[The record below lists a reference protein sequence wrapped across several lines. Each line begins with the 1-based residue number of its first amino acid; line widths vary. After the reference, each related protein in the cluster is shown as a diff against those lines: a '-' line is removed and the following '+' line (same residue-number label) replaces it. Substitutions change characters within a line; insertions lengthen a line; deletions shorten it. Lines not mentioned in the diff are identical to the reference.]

1 MKIKSIL
8 WTNFALISF
17 FCAFAPVNIAVPY
30 DERVAWCTDRLDIRN
45 SNYGNT
51 KIYKECMKTAAE
63 EIRKYEKKK
72 EEEREQ
78 WRLDK
83 IKWEKEKPER
93 ERKERI
99 EKERKMRI
107 KKDAELKRKAEKLRK
122 EAEARAERLRME
134 EKARKKRENDLG
146 VQRKYLDEFPS
157 SEADLFN

>member
-1 MKIKSIL
+1 
-8 WTNFALISF
+8 
-17 FCAFAPVNIAVPY
+17 
-30 DERVAWCTDRLDIRN
+30 
-45 SNYGNT
+45 
-51 KIYKECMKTAAE
+51 MKTAAE
-63 EIRKYEKKK
+63 EIRNYEKKK
-72 EEEREQ
+72 EEQREQ
-78 WRLDK
+78 WRLDS
-83 IKWEKEKPER
+83 IKREKERPER

-107 KKDAELKRKAEKLRK
+107 KKEAELKRKAQELRK